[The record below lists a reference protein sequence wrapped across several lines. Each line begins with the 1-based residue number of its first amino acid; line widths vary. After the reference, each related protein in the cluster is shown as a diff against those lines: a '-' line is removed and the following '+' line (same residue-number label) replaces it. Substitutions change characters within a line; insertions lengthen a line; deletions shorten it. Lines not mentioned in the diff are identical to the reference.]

1 MKGYIMD
8 LQEQFEDQVA
18 DIVKESEH
26 VAEAYASAVKLNNE
40 HHFVNW
46 ENEEIEYRLMNC
58 GANIGVII
66 NERSIGY
73 NGLIFIILWCGCID
87 GYNVRVNDNGVG
99 LITITV

>member
-1 MKGYIMD
+1 MGMSSYIMD

-46 ENEEIEYRLMNC
+46 ENEEIEYL
-58 GANIGVII
+58 VD
-66 NERSIGY
+66 E
-73 NGLIFIILWCGCID
+73 LWGE
-87 GYNVRVNDNGVG
+87 YWSNYQ
-99 LITITV
+99 